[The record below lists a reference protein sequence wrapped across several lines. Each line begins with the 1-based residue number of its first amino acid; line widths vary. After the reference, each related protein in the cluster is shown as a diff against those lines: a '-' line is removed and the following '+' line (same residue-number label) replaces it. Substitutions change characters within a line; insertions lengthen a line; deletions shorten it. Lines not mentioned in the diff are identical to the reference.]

1 MEGADLVNDTP
12 IPTCFS
18 AWYGARDFGNHI
30 MHAQDRS
37 RGSPRVPHRAPD
49 VGGGGKLRHRE

>member
-49 VGGGGKLRHRE
+49 VGGGGEA